1 MMAVVAR
8 GRATAVLAGLA
19 LLAFALVVGRAV
31 VETQAVDAATGP
43 VLLGTLA
50 VMAAVSVMVAGPIP
64 TLAGLVLLT
73 TIPPP
78 NPVSVGGGVSL
89 TAADAFFAGLV
100 VWSIVNAAGLTRRD
114 QAVPLRSAVRG
125 WPVLVF
131 LGFAGLT
138 LLYVAAVD
146 PSAFYRSAVS
156 WIRIVQTASIGFLAV
171 AFIRTPR
178 DLAFILGAA
187 AIGAAISAT
196 LALVGAF
203 GTVGSGPL
211 GERGGGIVSA
221 NTLGLT
227 SALLVLLAVFP
238 AVTTKWAFRLPAL
251 AIGCAGLVQAAS
263 VASIIGAVVAVALG
277 LALTPTKG
285 RSLTGMRSA
294 KAITTLVIAFA
305 VAYGLASVIRP

>member
-50 VMAAVSVMVAGPIP
+50 VMAAVSVIVAGPIP

-100 VWSIVNAAGLTRRD
+100 VWSIVNAAGLTRRN
-114 QAVPLRSAVRG
+114 QVPLRSAVRG

-131 LGFAGLT
+131 LGFAGL
-138 LLYVAAVD
+138 
-146 PSAFYRSAVS
+146 
-156 WIRIVQTASIGFLAV
+156 
-171 AFIRTPR
+171 
-178 DLAFILGAA
+178 
-187 AIGAAISAT
+187 
-196 LALVGAF
+196 
-203 GTVGSGPL
+203 
-211 GERGGGIVSA
+211 
-221 NTLGLT
+221 
-227 SALLVLLAVFP
+227 
-238 AVTTKWAFRLPAL
+238 
-251 AIGCAGLVQAAS
+251 
-263 VASIIGAVVAVALG
+263 
-277 LALTPTKG
+277 
-285 RSLTGMRSA
+285 
-294 KAITTLVIAFA
+294 
-305 VAYGLASVIRP
+305 